1 MEAIGLLAG
10 GVAHDLNNILSGIVG
25 YPDLLLLDLPKD
37 SPIRRPIEVIKES
50 GQRAA
55 DVVSDLLTV
64 ARGIASSREVSN
76 LNFLVEEYL
85 SFPKNKRLEA
95 MHPSIAFE
103 KVLEPDFLNISCSP
117 VHIKKSLM
125 NLVTNAS
132 EAIEGIGTVR
142 ISTMNRYLD
151 EPLKGYEDV
160 RIGGYAVLSISDDG
174 PGISPEDVERI
185 FEPFYTNNIS
195 NVSQAPFQMK

>member
-10 GVAHDLNNILSGIVG
+10 GVAHGLNNILSGIVG

-76 LNFLVEEYL
+76 LNFLVQEYL
-85 SFPKNKRLEA
+85 GSPEHKRLES

-103 KVLEPDFLNISCSP
+103 TVLEPELLNVSFPCP
-117 VHIKKSLM
+117 YQK
-125 NLVTNAS
+125 
-132 EAIEGIGTVR
+132 EP
-142 ISTMNRYLD
+142 D
-151 EPLKGYEDV
+151 EPGHQCLRGHRGDRYSQDIHHEP
-160 RIGGYAVLSISDDG
+160 ISG
-174 PGISPEDVERI
+174 
-185 FEPFYTNNIS
+185 
-195 NVSQAPFQMK
+195 